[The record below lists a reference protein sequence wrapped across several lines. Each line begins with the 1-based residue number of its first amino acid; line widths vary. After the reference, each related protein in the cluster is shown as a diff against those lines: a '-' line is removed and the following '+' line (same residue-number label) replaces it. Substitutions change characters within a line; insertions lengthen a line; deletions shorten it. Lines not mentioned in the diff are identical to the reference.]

1 MGGGGGGIK
10 GCHGNGM
17 GKKGAVAAASTA
29 SGKATLVKEE
39 SAIVQESSGKDNVIC
54 AIKTH

>member
-1 MGGGGGGIK
+1 
-10 GCHGNGM
+10 M